1 LSSQLYK
8 NLQQDKDAVD
18 VTIKAEGAV
27 HLRTLVM
34 KERVTVMDLVM
45 EVVMMAM
52 QGVKENLFVAV
63 IIARSLVHIIMTR
76 MTVVKN
82 QNQRIHQLLIQLHQ
96 HLQLHKH
103 LHLHHGESGRHGAS
117 AQGLVEEGHG
127 QGRGAALVQGAD
139 TPLSLRK
146 DSVTSTLA
154 S

>member
-63 IIARSLVHIIMTR
+63 IIARSLEHTITR
-76 MTVVKN
+76 RMIAVRN
-82 QNQRIHQLLIQLHQ
+82 LIQ
-96 HLQLHKH
+96 
-103 LHLHHGESGRHGAS
+103 S
-117 AQGLVEEGHG
+117 
-127 QGRGAALVQGAD
+127 
-139 TPLSLRK
+139 
-146 DSVTSTLA
+146 
-154 S
+154 